1 MEGKIESAWNREK
14 IRVYRGRKW
23 LSHYNKVNSINTM
36 NAYGRDFV
44 LLNKSY
50 WNFSMIDDELHRIS
64 TWDENHVRLQDDWV
78 YFTKLLSAG
87 GKNDLN

>member
-1 MEGKIESAWNREK
+1 
-14 IRVYRGRKW
+14 
-23 LSHYNKVNSINTM
+23 M
-36 NAYGRDFV
+36 NAYRRDFV

-78 YFTKLLSAG
+78 YFTKLYLPG
-87 GKNDLN
+87 EKMI